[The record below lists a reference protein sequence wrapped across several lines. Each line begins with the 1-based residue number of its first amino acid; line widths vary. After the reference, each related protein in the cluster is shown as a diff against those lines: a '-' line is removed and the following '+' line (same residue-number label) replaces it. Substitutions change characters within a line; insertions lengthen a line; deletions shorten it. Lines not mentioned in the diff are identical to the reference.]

1 MATES
6 LSWADSVWGHRCDGN
21 CADGRGRSI
30 ITDGETYQ
38 GGFQVS
44 QQLPLDSTVA
54 KDINLTRPFQ
64 GGERHGQGLRKWP
77 DGTSYDGQ
85 YHHDLRHG
93 CVHFFVLFSLSSF
106 CHFFCPFCP
115 DSAFT
120 LGLE

>member
-30 ITDGETYQ
+30 IADGETYQ

-44 QQLPLDSTVA
+44 QHHSIHGRKKPDSVF
-54 KDINLTRPFQ
+54 FQ

-77 DGTSYDGQ
+77 DGTSYDGL

-93 CVHFFVLFSLSSF
+93 CVHFFLLFLSLF
-106 CHFFCPFCP
+106 LPFFLPF
-115 DSAFT
+115 SR
-120 LGLE
+120 